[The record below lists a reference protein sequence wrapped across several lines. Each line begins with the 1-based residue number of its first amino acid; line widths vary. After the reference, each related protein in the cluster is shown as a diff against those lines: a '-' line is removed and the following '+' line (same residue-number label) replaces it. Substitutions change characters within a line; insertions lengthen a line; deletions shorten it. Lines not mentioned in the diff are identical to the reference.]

1 LKKGSKLQVAL
12 LCLVPFIMVL
22 GNSMLI
28 PVLPQIKKA
37 VGINQFQVGL
47 LITAFSVPAGLTIP
61 FAGILSDQIGR
72 RKVMA
77 PALMLYGLGG
87 IVAGISTMTMWS
99 PFWGILAGRI
109 VQGIGAGG
117 TYQLAMAIVGDTFK
131 SRERVFALGLLEAS
145 NGLGKVVSP
154 VLGTAFALVTW
165 FFPFFAYGF
174 LAIPIGIAL
183 FLLVKEKAEF
193 KKQPFSDY
201 LTAVKHIFR
210 QKAPGLLCSF
220 NAGMVALFSLF
231 GILSLYS
238 DILEKRFG
246 IFGLKKGLIMAGP
259 VFIMA
264 ALSFLLGIILPKI
277 KNKGLKAFISGGLVL
292 IAAAQGLFIF
302 ARGMWVTFLALC
314 LLGTGVGLVMTPV
327 NTLVTGSCSTKRRG
341 IITCLYGSLRFFG
354 VAIGPPLYGLS
365 ERFGTVPVVS
375 LAGAA
380 SVLALI
386 LSVTLI
392 NQKKILTSEENQK
405 ARVASGADAPLKS
418 ESGLKSPSRRPLI
431 FRRKLR

>member
-1 LKKGSKLQVAL
+1 MKKGSKLQVAL

-77 PALMLYGLGG
+77 PALVLYGLGG
-87 IVAGISTMTMWS
+87 IVAGISSMAMRS

-174 LAIPIGIAL
+174 LAIPTGIAL
-183 FLLVKEKAEF
+183 FLFVKEKAEF
-193 KKQPFSDY
+193 KKQAFSDY

-210 QKAPGLLCSF
+210 QKAPGLLSSF
-220 NAGMVALFSLF
+220 KCARHGGAFFPFRNPVSLL
-231 GILSLYS
+231 GHSG
-238 DILEKRFG
+238 EK
-246 IFGLKKGLIMAGP
+246 IWHLWIKKGPYHGRAGIHHGSSVVLTWNHP
-259 VFIMA
+259 
-264 ALSFLLGIILPKI
+264 P
-277 KNKGLKAFISGGLVL
+277 KNKK
-292 IAAAQGLFIF
+292 
-302 ARGMWVTFLALC
+302 
-314 LLGTGVGLVMTPV
+314 
-327 NTLVTGSCSTKRRG
+327 
-341 IITCLYGSLRFFG
+341 
-354 VAIGPPLYGLS
+354 
-365 ERFGTVPVVS
+365 
-375 LAGAA
+375 
-380 SVLALI
+380 
-386 LSVTLI
+386 
-392 NQKKILTSEENQK
+392 
-405 ARVASGADAPLKS
+405 
-418 ESGLKSPSRRPLI
+418 
-431 FRRKLR
+431 